1 MCCGRNEDEATI
13 VNGHAVHTNGSARP
27 TVPIDAS
34 TRWFAYIA
42 VGIVLVSML
51 VGLAWMAWFV
61 YGLFRPHWPEH

>member
-1 MCCGRNEDEATI
+1 MCCGRNEDEAPA
-13 VNGHAVHTNGSARP
+13 VNGRAVHSNGSGRP
-27 TVPIDAS
+27 MTPLDTS

-61 YGLFRPHWPEH
+61 YGLFRPH